1 MKKLISALAVL
12 LIASVA
18 LAVPPSPPPPVTGL
32 LNYTVATLPSASG
45 TPNLIVV
52 VTDGNATNDCSTGT
66 GTTRVV
72 CISNGS
78 AWTSPVG
85 SGLTEVQD
93 EAFSAANFNGDAT
106 HAVSQN
112 NFYDYVHIADTDD
125 DGLPNKVDLSTAGVV
140 LTDASGVLSSE
151 AALAMARGGL
161 GADVSAYAGLVKI
174 SGGVASAVTVTAYIE
189 TLLNDAAATDARA
202 TLELVP
208 GTNVQAYDAELAAL
222 AGLTSAADRLPYF
235 TGLGTAA
242 LATFTAYGR
251 SLIDDADAATAQ
263 ATLGLVIGVNVQ
275 AYNANLDDLAD
286 GSLTAT
292 KIGITGATAI
302 TSRATD
308 DELLVYNVSAGAN
321 RKITVGNFIS
331 GLGGGASSIILDLL
345 DDGNNESAGISEIAV
360 TSDTNSIFTEPT
372 ADKLL
377 IDVSKRWPT
386 ADVAVQAQT
395 GDSATSF
402 FSTGTIEHERGGL
415 EANVSAY
422 DGLVKIS
429 AGATSAVTITSFGT
443 TFIALADASAARTNL
458 GLAIGTNVQAYNA
471 DLADL
476 ADGSLTGSKVGTG
489 ISATNVTTGTLPD
502 GQLSSNVPLKNG
514 ANTFTGNNVFG
525 DGDTDTLTLR
535 SLLVGGNSRAVQVT
549 DTIATPTYAT
559 TSTDLYVKRYIEAGG
574 GIYAPFI
581 QIINT
586 GGESYIDL
594 LSNAASPTGAG
605 TNAVFF
611 ITNTAYVRESGTD
624 KIVVTADKSVT
635 WTGGTHS
642 FAGVTNFILPTAD
655 ADAAGEISINQ
666 SNKQLVWNDGT
677 SVRKITTAGAITNGY
692 VLKWNSTNG
701 AFEPASDDTAG
712 APIISSVG
720 NPTADTT
727 FTFPAGNEINF
738 VFSGNFTT
746 GSQFLV
752 QQVTGAPSGGTLFEV
767 RGVDSDITLVKLG
780 DGTNGVQV
788 SYTGALTATG
798 SGSITATALSGA
810 VTGATSVAASSYI
823 AVGAD
828 PADAGAIRLSN
839 AGYIYSE
846 ASPAG
851 TDISVIGV
859 DSSEVVQIAA
869 SGASGVN
876 VGAKLTTL
884 ATATGTAGFNLPAGT
899 APTVPADG
907 DVWTTT
913 AGMYVRINGATIGP
927 LAASGA
933 ATSVTGANADT
944 ITNAVNGQWKLAGVG
959 QTNNEDLILD
969 FETNANQVTFS
980 SSTSVTALNFSA
992 LNLVTT
998 GTIDLGH
1005 ATDTT
1010 IARVSAGVI
1019 SIEGVNVAT
1028 DSSTNT
1034 FTNKTFD
1041 ANATGNVLKQYSYI
1055 QLTGQGF
1062 KSRGAGVTA
1071 PSTTQTDFNYGLPKF
1086 SNSTDEATNWIDFV
1100 IQVPPDIDTSV
1111 DLTATLQ
1118 FLLGEADTA
1127 DHDYVVSMI
1136 SIAASAAAAGTP
1148 ANAVNLAYTADGS
1161 GANGDYETTAETTLT
1176 DWKSNVT
1183 AGRLWRIRLARDGDD
1198 GTNDASTVDSYP
1210 LVLIIKYGSTN

>member
-1 MKKLISALAVL
+1 MKKLFSALAVL

-32 LNYTVATLPSASG
+32 LNYTVATLPSAVG

-125 DGLPNKVDLSTAGVV
+125 DGLPNKVDLSVAGVV
-140 LTDASGVLSSE
+140 LTDASGVLSST
-151 AALAMARGGL
+151 ATLAMARGGL
-161 GADVSAYAGLVKI
+161 NADVSAYAGLVKI
-174 SGGVASAVTVTAYIE
+174 SGGVASAVTVTSFIE
-189 TLLNDAAATDARA
+189 GLLDDANDTTARA
-202 TLELVP
+202 TLGLAI
-208 GTNVQAYDAELAAL
+208 GTNVQAYDAELAAI

-235 TGLGTAA
+235 TGSGTAS
-242 LATFTAYGR
+242 LATFTPYGR
-251 SLIDDADAATAQ
+251 SLMDDADAATAQ
-263 ATLGLVIGVNVQ
+263 TTLGLVIGVNVQ
-275 AYNANLDDLAD
+275 AWDADLDDLAD

-292 KIGITGATAI
+292 KIGINAATEI
-302 TSRATD
+302 TSRASV
-308 DELLVYNVSAGAN
+308 DELLVYNVGAGAN

-345 DDGNNESAGISEIAV
+345 DDGSNESAGISEIAV
-360 TSDTNSIFTEPT
+360 TNDTNSIFTEPT

-402 FSTGTIEHERGGL
+402 FSSGTIEHERGGL

-443 TFIALADASAARTNL
+443 TFVALADASAARTNL

-514 ANTFTGNNVFG
+514 ANTFTGNNIFG

-535 SLLVGGNSRAVQVT
+535 ALLAGGNSRAVQVT
-549 DTIATPTYAT
+549 DTIASPTYAT
-559 TSTDLYVKRYIEAGG
+559 GTTDLYVKRYIEAGG

-594 LSNAASPTGAG
+594 LSNASSPTGAG

-642 FAGVTNFILPTAD
+642 FAGVTNLLLPTAD
-655 ADAAGEISINQ
+655 ADAAGEISINRT
-666 SNKQLVWNDGT
+666 NNQLVYHDGAA
-677 SVRKITTAGAITNGY
+677 VIKIDTTGIADNKI
-692 VLKWNSTNG
+692 LKWSAANS
-701 AFEPASDDTAG
+701 AFQVADDDTAG
-712 APIISSVG
+712 APILSTIG

-810 VTGATSVAASSYI
+810 VTGATSVAVTTYI

-851 TDISVIGV
+851 TDVSVIGV

-899 APTVPADG
+899 APSVPADG

-913 AGMYVRINGATIGP
+913 AGMYVRINGGTVGP
-927 LAASGA
+927 LTASGTMVYPGA
-933 ATSVTGANADT
+933 GIPNSSGSAWGTSYTLDTDLASVSGSDDSIPSAKATKAYVDSGT
-944 ITNAVNGQWKLAGVG
+944 
-959 QTNNEDLILD
+959 
-969 FETNANQVTFS
+969 S
-980 SSTSVTALNFSA
+980 S
-992 LNLVTT
+992 
-998 GTIDLGH
+998 
-1005 ATDTT
+1005 
-1010 IARVSAGVI
+1010 
-1019 SIEGVNVAT
+1019 
-1028 DSSTNT
+1028 
-1034 FTNKTFD
+1034 FTNKTLD

-1062 KSRGAGVTA
+1062 KLRGAGVTA

-1100 IQVPPDIDTSV
+1100 IQVPPDIDTAV

-1118 FLLGEADTA
+1118 FLLGGADTA

-1136 SIAASAAAAGTP
+1136 SIAASAAADGTP
-1148 ANAVNLAYTADGS
+1148 SNAVNLAYTADGS
-1161 GANGDYETTAETTLT
+1161 GANGDYETTTETTLT

-1183 AGRLWRIRLARDGDD
+1183 AGRLWKIRLARDGDD

>member
-1 MKKLISALAVL
+1 LGTRRKRRFIFISISKKLEAGSWKLEAGRIIGKKEKAMKKLFAVLIML

-85 SGLTEVQD
+85 SGLAEVQD

-140 LTDASGVLSSE
+140 LTDASGVLSSA

-161 GADVSAYAGLVKI
+161 GADVSAYTGLVKI
-174 SGGVASAVTVTAYIE
+174 SGGVSSAVTVTAYIE
-189 TLLNDAAATDARA
+189 TLLNDAAASDARA

-235 TGLGTAA
+235 TGSGTAA

-251 SLIDDADAATAQ
+251 SLVDDADAATAQ

-292 KIGITGATAI
+292 KVGIHAATEI
-302 TSRATD
+302 TSRASA
-308 DELLVYNVSAGAN
+308 DELLVYNVAAGEN
-321 RKITVGNFIS
+321 RRITTGNFIS

-360 TSDTNSIFTEPT
+360 TNDTNSIFTEPT

-395 GDSATSF
+395 GDSATAF
-402 FSTGTIEHERGGL
+402 FSAGQIELARGGL
-415 EANVSAY
+415 GADVSAY
-422 DGLVKIS
+422 NGLVKVSGS
-429 AGATSAVTITSFGT
+429 AASAVAITSFGT
-443 TFIALADASAARTNL
+443 TFINLADAAAARTNL
-458 GLAIGTNVQAYNA
+458 SLVPGVNVQAYNA
-471 DLADL
+471 NLDDL

-514 ANTFTGNNVFG
+514 TNVFTGNNTFG

-535 SLLVGGNSRAVQVT
+535 ALLAGGNSRAVQIT
-549 DTIATPTYAT
+549 DTIASPTYAT

-574 GIYAPFI
+574 GIFAPFI

-586 GGESYIDL
+586 GGESYLDL

-666 SNKQLVWNDGT
+666 SNKQLIWNDGAN
-677 SVRKITTAGAITNGY
+677 VRKITTSGAITNGY
-692 VLKWNSTNG
+692 VLKWNSATG
-701 AFEPASDDTAG
+701 AFEPAADDTAG
-712 APIISSVG
+712 APILSTIG
-720 NPTADTT
+720 NPTSDTT

-746 GSQFLV
+746 GSQFLI
-752 QQVTGAPSGGTLFEV
+752 QQVTGAPSGGVLFEV
-767 RGVDSDITLVKLG
+767 RGVDSDITLAKIG

-798 SGSITATALSGA
+798 SGSITATALSGT
-810 VTGATSVAASSYI
+810 VTGATSVAATTFI
-823 AVGAD
+823 AIGAD
-828 PADAGAIRLSN
+828 PADTGAIRLSN

-851 TDISVIGV
+851 TDVSVIGV

-899 APTVPADG
+899 APTVPVDG

-913 AGMYVRINGATIGP
+913 AGMYVRINGGTVGP
-927 LAASGA
+927 LTASGSMVYPGA
-933 ATSVTGANADT
+933 GIPNSTGSSWGTSYTLDTDLASVSGSDDTLPSAKATKAYVDSGT
-944 ITNAVNGQWKLAGVG
+944 
-959 QTNNEDLILD
+959 
-969 FETNANQVTFS
+969 S
-980 SSTSVTALNFSA
+980 S
-992 LNLVTT
+992 
-998 GTIDLGH
+998 
-1005 ATDTT
+1005 
-1010 IARVSAGVI
+1010 
-1019 SIEGVNVAT
+1019 
-1028 DSSTNT
+1028 

-1041 ANATGNVLKQYSYI
+1041 AAATGNVLKQYSYI
-1055 QLTGQGF
+1055 MLTGQGF

-1071 PSTTQTDFNYGLPKF
+1071 PSTTQTDLNYGLPKF
-1086 SNSTDEATNWIDFV
+1086 SNSTDEATNWIDWV
-1100 IQVPPDIDTSV
+1100 IQVPPDIDTNV

-1118 FLLGEADTA
+1118 FYLGGADTG
-1127 DHDYVVSMI
+1127 DHDYVVSMV
-1136 SIAASAAAAGTP
+1136 SIAASAAADGTP

-1161 GANGDYETTAETTLT
+1161 GANGDYETTTETTLT

-1198 GTNDASTVDSYP
+1198 GTNDSSTVDSYP
-1210 LVLIIKYGSTN
+1210 LVLIIKYGSTQ